1 MAQTKKVNQ
10 QRLWLN
16 VIIIATAFMILLFTV
31 VGKLMEDK
39 SPAATVETPFA
50 DLTELRIGNWHVK
63 QTNQQCQQSQQLLS
77 TSECFELIQ
86 HWQSF
91 KPTAWL
97 SKKNSPVVLSI
108 VMTFQPDPSRQT
120 GPSNHQQF
128 WQLQLADRPKLS
140 YQAVESEKSK
150 TRNPNSTA
158 GHAMTNDILLTDKQ
172 LSLLFPRALLT
183 KWLPQ

>member
-77 TSECFELIQ
+77 TNECFELIQ

-172 LSLLFPRALLT
+172 LRLLFPRALLT